1 MNLQLKDKVIAVT
14 GGTGSLGMDVVR
26 LLLEEGAYCII
37 PRRKT
42 GEENSFPYADH
53 DQVAIIEGI
62 DLTDESQAERF
73 YEELVNEYGSLW
85 GAVNA
90 AGGFGMGK
98 LLKTP
103 FEEFSHQV
111 RINLYTCYNSCR
123 AAVRAIQD
131 NGFGGRIVNVASRPA
146 LEPRQG
152 SGLSAYT
159 SSKAAVAA
167 LTEALAAELVEEN
180 ILINA
185 VAPSIIDTEPN
196 RKAMPNADHSQWVSP
211 EAIGSQILYL
221 ISPVNRA
228 TRGAVIPVYGAS

>member
-14 GGTGSLGMDVVR
+14 GGTGSLGKEIVR
-26 LLLEEGAYCII
+26 LLLEEGAHCVI
-37 PRRKT
+37 PHRESR
-42 GEENSFPYADH
+42 NSDSIPFGDH
-53 DQVAIIEGI
+53 EQVEIIEGI
-62 DLTDESQAERF
+62 DLAEEQQAEHF
-73 YEELVNEYGSLW
+73 YEDLIEKYGALW
-85 GAVNA
+85 GSINA

-103 FEEFSHQV
+103 FEEFRHQI

-131 NGFGGRIVNVASRPA
+131 NGSGGRIVNVASRPA

-167 LTEALAAELVEEN
+167 LTEALAAEWVEEN

-196 RKAMPNADHSQWVSP
+196 RKAMPNADHTKWVSP

-228 TRGAVIPVYGAS
+228 TRGAVVPVYGSS